1 MDNAVLPKH
10 LPFQLPDSDGSKH
23 IAYMQHIPVM
33 YHLLHVPK
41 AYSFLPSHPSEAAAL
56 GQQLLLNDVNAGV
69 TPKEMSG

>member
-10 LPFQLPDSDGSKH
+10 LPFQLPDSDESKH

-56 GQQLLLNDVNAGV
+56 GQQLLLHEVNAGV

>member
-1 MDNAVLPKH
+1 
-10 LPFQLPDSDGSKH
+10 
-23 IAYMQHIPVM
+23 VM

-56 GQQLLLNDVNAGV
+56 GQQLLLHEVNAGV